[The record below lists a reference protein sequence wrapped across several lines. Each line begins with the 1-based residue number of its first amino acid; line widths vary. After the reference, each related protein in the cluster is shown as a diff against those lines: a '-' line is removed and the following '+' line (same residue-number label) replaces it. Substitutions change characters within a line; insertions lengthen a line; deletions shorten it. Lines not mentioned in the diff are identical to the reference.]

1 MRLCPNLMHYIFL
14 EEMKE
19 TTTMQRN
26 VGPQAEIWN
35 RDHLSDDG
43 KTKDLLQSHV
53 SATCFHQ

>member
-26 VGPQAEIWN
+26 VGPQAEI
-35 RDHLSDDG
+35 
-43 KTKDLLQSHV
+43 
-53 SATCFHQ
+53 